1 MNPILYAF
9 LSDNFKKSFMKACT
23 CAVGKEMNA
32 QLHIENSSIPRKR
45 KAAAAAAAAGADG
58 GADGAAGGGGS
69 QKAGKDGKA
78 YGNNGTRD
86 GAGGAVVDRTAG
98 CRIEF
103 ADDMLRV
110 GSVRAILVDNVR
122 FEDARADIT
131 SDSMQTKSTATTVGT
146 VRGDNSSDRPAVLHT
161 DF

>member
-58 GADGAAGGGGS
+58 GADAAGGGS

-78 YGNNGTRD
+78 GGNNGTRD
-86 GAGGAVVDRTAG
+86 GAGDAVGDRTAG

-110 GSVRAILVDNVR
+110 GSVRAILVDNIR
-122 FEDARADIT
+122 FEDAGADIT

-146 VRGDNSSDRPAVLHT
+146 IRGDNSSDRPAVLHT